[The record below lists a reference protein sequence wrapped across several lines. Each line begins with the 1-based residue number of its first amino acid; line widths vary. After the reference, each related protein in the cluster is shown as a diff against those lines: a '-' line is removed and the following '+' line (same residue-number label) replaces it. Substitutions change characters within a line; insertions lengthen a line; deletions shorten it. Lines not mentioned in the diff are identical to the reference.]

1 MQRKEMLYEG
11 KTKQVFATD
20 NPNERIVRFKDDAT
34 AFNGLKKGMISGK
47 GVINN
52 KISGILMRVLENS
65 GIPTHYI
72 AEYSDRESI
81 VKRVDIIPIEVVMR
95 NVAAGSLAKRL
106 GLPEGTKLKSA
117 VMELC
122 YKKESLGDPMIN
134 VSHILAL
141 GLATK
146 EDLRVIMDYAYK
158 INQTLIEYL
167 KSVRINLIDFKLEFG
182 KTEDGSIILADE
194 ISPDTCRFWDMLT
207 HEKLDMDRFRKGLGN
222 VEEAYSIVYNRLKEK
237 SV

>member
-1 MQRKEMLYEG
+1 MERKEMLYEG

-52 KISGILMRVLENS
+52 KISSMLMQVLEKS
-65 GIPTHYI
+65 GVPTHFI
-72 AEYSDRESI
+72 GEYSDRESI

-95 NVAAGSLAKRL
+95 NVAAGSLSKRL
-106 GLPEGTKLKSA
+106 GLPEGTRLKRTI
-117 VMELC
+117 MELC

-134 VSHILAL
+134 VSHILSL
-141 GLATK
+141 GLATE
-146 EDLRVIMDYAYK
+146 EDVKIIMDYAYK
-158 INQTLIEYL
+158 INDVLSAYL
-167 KSVRINLIDFKLEFG
+167 KTVKINLIDYKLEFG

-194 ISPDTCRFWDMLT
+194 ISPDTCRFWDILT
-207 HEKLDMDRFRKGLGN
+207 NEKLDMDRFRKGLGN
-222 VEEAYSIVYNRLKEK
+222 VEEAYNIVYSRLKEK